1 MLVVTRDEAL
11 SRVPQLIKTKL
22 QYAID
27 QKKILFAG
35 EFFGVFPELKLNS
48 ITNSLR
54 F

>member
-11 SRVPQLIKTKL
+11 SRVAQLIKTKL

-27 QKKILFAG
+27 QILFAG